1 MERGSQL
8 ASRVEGKAV
17 DKTSIKH
24 FVKLI
29 RAAKPRYLFFVIG
42 ILAGIVGT
50 LIQLQVPKMVQPL
63 VNSFSHGVNGGK
75 VAIVI
80 ALYIVSA
87 AVSAIAAIVL
97 GIFGESVVKNLRTRV
112 WDKMIHLP
120 VKYFDE
126 VKTGEMS
133 SRLANDTTQV
143 KNLIANAIP
152 QAFTSILLL
161 VGSIVF
167 MLQMQWRLTLA
178 MIIAVPIVMLIMFP
192 IMTFGQK
199 IGRTRQDSLANFQGI
214 ASESLS
220 EIRLVKSSNAE
231 KQASKKAE
239 NDVNALYKIG
249 VKEAVFD
256 GLMSPVMM
264 LSMMLMIFG
273 LLAYGIYLISTGVM
287 SLGTLLGMMMYLM
300 NLIGAVPTVATFFTE
315 LAKASG
321 STARLTELLEE
332 EQEVLHQGER
342 LDNDIIQN
350 NLKDTGSHQFKA
362 YVGEPEYVDEL
373 KKRLPHNF
381 EINLQDRTLIPIT
394 ATEIR
399 EHPLKHWNSINRI
412 FRRHFT
418 KKVLVAGSA
427 STGKSTLVKRLARTF
442 NAPFSEEYARLYE
455 EQNNVTDAELKAS
468 DYAEF
473 IMGQWNA
480 NYKEVISPS
489 NNGLTIFDTDVM
501 VTRAYAQLYLSPK
514 DNQELESIFNLFIN
528 KQDFDL
534 IFIIPPITEYVNDG
548 FRNMDWEATK
558 MDYHQTLLQI
568 IKKYGFKNKVVI
580 LDDRGNDKYEGF
592 YLRYLHAVSEVN
604 QLLK

>member
-1 MERGSQL
+1 MKKMETANL
-8 ASRVEGKAV
+8 NKEKIAGK
-17 DKTSIKH
+17 
-24 FVKLI
+24 
-29 RAAKPRYLFFVIG
+29 
-42 ILAGIVGT
+42 
-50 LIQLQVPKMVQPL
+50 
-63 VNSFSHGVNGGK
+63 
-75 VAIVI
+75 
-80 ALYIVSA
+80 
-87 AVSAIAAIVL
+87 
-97 GIFGESVVKNLRTRV
+97 
-112 WDKMIHLP
+112 
-120 VKYFDE
+120 
-126 VKTGEMS
+126 
-133 SRLANDTTQV
+133 
-143 KNLIANAIP
+143 
-152 QAFTSILLL
+152 
-161 VGSIVF
+161 
-167 MLQMQWRLTLA
+167 
-178 MIIAVPIVMLIMFP
+178 
-192 IMTFGQK
+192 
-199 IGRTRQDSLANFQGI
+199 
-214 ASESLS
+214 
-220 EIRLVKSSNAE
+220 
-231 KQASKKAE
+231 
-239 NDVNALYKIG
+239 KIG
-249 VKEAVFD
+249 VVFGTFAPLHNGHQAIIYKALMENDGVVLIVSGYKGDRGDVIGLPLEKRFRYLREAFND
-256 GLMSPVMM
+256 ELNLRIDLLDESD
-264 LSMMLMIFG
+264 LSRYPEG
-273 LLAYGIYLISTGVM
+273 WDDW
-287 SLGTLLGMMMYLM
+287 TLK
-300 NLIGAVPTVATFFTE
+300 F
-315 LAKASG
+315 
-321 STARLTELLEE
+321 
-332 EQEVLHQGER
+332 
-342 LDNDIIQN
+342 NDIIQN
-350 NLKDTGSHQFKA
+350 NLKDSGSHQFKA

-501 VTRAYAQLYLSPK
+501 VTRAYAQLYLSTK

-568 IKKYGFKNKVVI
+568 IKKYGFKDKVVI